1 MAHSSDRPGDVRP
14 GEELDVAALA
24 AYLKAHVPELDAPFE
39 VLQFPGGHSN
49 LTYMLRFADRD
60 AVLRRPPLGLEI
72 ATAHD
77 MGREYGILSHLWGH
91 YDRIP
96 RPYAFCEDKAVLGA
110 PFYLMSRVDGVI
122 LRSKTPP
129 AGITLDADAMGKA
142 SAAVADNLAAIHG
155 VDLDATGLRDFGK
168 PAGYVRRQVDGWT
181 KRYAAA
187 KTDHINA
194 MERLPAWLYEH
205 MPAEIDGTLI
215 HNDYKYDNIVLD
227 RDDLRRIVAVLDWE
241 MATVGDPLMDL
252 GTALSLWVD
261 PDDPDLIQLL
271 PFGPTMLPG
280 SLDRLGFAER
290 YTRTA
295 GRPAFDPVYYFAFG
309 AYKMAVVLQQIYKR
323 YKLGHSKDERF
334 ANFII
339 GVAAFAQMA
348 DLAIERGRIDRL
360 G

>member
-1 MAHSSDRPGDVRP
+1 MASSSDAPRPVRP
-14 GEELDVAALA
+14 GEEIDTAALA
-24 AYLKAHVPELDAPFE
+24 AFFAANVPELDAPFE

-49 LTYMLRFADRD
+49 LTYLLRFADREV
-60 AVLRRPPLGLEI
+60 VLRRPPRGLEI

-77 MGREYGILSHLWGH
+77 MGREYKILRHLWGH

-96 RPYAFCEDKAVLGA
+96 QPYVFCEDATVLGA
-110 PFYLMSRVDGVI
+110 PFYVMSRVDGVV
-122 LRSKTPP
+122 LRAKTPP
-129 AGITLDADAMGKA
+129 AGITLDAATMAKV
-142 SAAVADNLAAIHG
+142 STAVADNLAAIHA
-155 VDLDATGLRDFGK
+155 VDLDATGLRQFGK
-168 PAGYVRRQVDGWT
+168 PQGYVRRQVEGWA

-187 KTDHINA
+187 QTDDIAA
-194 MERLPAWLYEH
+194 MDRVAAWLHEH
-205 MPAEIDGTLI
+205 LPDEVDATLI

-227 RDDLRRIVAVLDWE
+227 PSDLSRIVAVLDWE

-261 PDDPDLIQLL
+261 PDDPDMFQML

-280 SLDRLGFAER
+280 NLDRKGFAER
-290 YTRTA
+290 YQQTSGRTS
-295 GRPAFDPVYYFAFG
+295 FDPVYYFAFG

-323 YKLGHSKDERF
+323 YKLGHSSDERF
-334 ANFII
+334 ANFIV

-348 DLAIERGRIDRL
+348 DLAIERGRIDHL